1 MERGCLEGLIVWF
14 DGISAM
20 PDSDQIP
27 DRTEMTGCLER
38 NDALIGAPGAAVDR
52 HLLEALGADVRVVV
66 CLRESAIVLECN
78 NAGQRLELHRGRGV
92 AAGR

>member
-1 MERGCLEGLIVWF
+1 
-14 DGISAM
+14 M

-38 NDALIGAPGAAVDR
+38 NDALIGALGAAVDR

-66 CLRESAIVLECN
+66 RLREGAIVIECS
-78 NAGQRLELHRGRGV
+78 NAGQRLELHRERVEALRPVDDAFGQLDSSSSRH
-92 AAGR
+92 